1 MVDRVGLRRAFGTT
15 RKHRSG
21 RWGAEY
27 THPISRERVLP
38 GHSFRTKADALKWL
52 ATAEVDLDR
61 GQLLDPSGTKQTF
74 ESYATTWLAGRNDL
88 RPKTLSLYD
97 YLLRVHLLPHL
108 GAAPMGK
115 IDPATIRRWH
125 GTVSAGDQ
133 SAVTI
138 AKAYRLL
145 RQIMQAAVDDMLL
158 RANPCTLKNVSV
170 EHSAERATPSID
182 EARRIADAIKPEYRL
197 MVMLA
202 AVAGLRRGECLALRR
217 RNLIEANGI
226 WTVVVD
232 ASIVFVKGE
241 AILQPPKTSAGVRRL
256 ILPAVLAA
264 VVEDHVATYGPFKP
278 DDLVFVDRRT
288 GETPTVTVWRR
299 VWLHARD
306 APGRVHV
313 PRLAPPC
320 RHAQRHGRRK
330 HPGVDGANGPL
341 VAEGCA
347 AIPAPGRVARRRG
360 RVVDRPVV
368 RLRPTSNV

>member
-1 MVDRVGLRRAFGTT
+1 
-15 RKHRSG
+15 
-21 RWGAEY
+21 
-27 THPISRERVLP
+27 VLP

-88 RPKTLSLYD
+88 RPKTLLLYD

-108 GAAPMGK
+108 GEAPMGK

-133 SAVTI
+133 SAVTT

-217 RNLIEANGI
+217 RNLIETNGTWI
-226 WTVVVD
+226 VVVD

-256 ILPAVLAA
+256 TLPAVLAT

-306 APGRVHV
+306 AAEVAYTFHDLRHLAGTLNATAGASIRESMARMGHSS
-313 PRLAPPC
+313 PRAAL
-320 RHAQRHGRRK
+320 RYQH
-330 HPGVDGANGPL
+330 L
-341 VAEGCA
+341 VELRDAEVA
-347 AIPAPGRVARRRG
+347 SSIDRLFAPGPSG
-360 RVVDRPVV
+360 
-368 RLRPTSNV
+368 NV